1 MLTHGEKPM
10 TTKATLNE
18 LKSHLAIN
26 DDIGQ
31 AISLL
36 GWDQNTYMPPGANAA
51 RGQIMAT
58 LSSLS
63 HERLTDK
70 RVGKWLR
77 ELEKAKLADSSTDG
91 ATVRQVRKAYD
102 KATKI
107 PTSFIETWMKQRS
120 KAQAVWIEARQ
131 KNDFA
136 LFAPELKKVFD
147 LARQMADYIGY
158 KDHPYD
164 ALHDGYEVGSTVAE
178 VKKVFEPL
186 RNETVELV
194 KAIQSSKNKVED
206 KVLHQAFDE
215 SLQEKFAID
224 TVKTFG
230 YDFQHG
236 RLDRTVHPFAQ
247 SITKYDVRITTR
259 YSPSFI
265 SMALF
270 GTMHEAGH
278 AMYEQGIS
286 DKYHRTPLGHSIS
299 LGIHESQS
307 RMWENLVGRSKPFWT
322 WAYPRLQETFPKQL
336 KKVALETFYTAINK
350 VSPSFIR
357 VEADEVTYN
366 LHVMVR
372 FEIELA
378 LLESTLNIKD
388 LPEAWNA
395 KYQEYLGI
403 TPPDNA
409 QGCLQDVHWSF
420 GLIGY
425 FPTYTLGNIMSVQ
438 LFEAAKKAYPSIER
452 DITEGKF
459 DKLFSWLR
467 ENVHTHGS
475 RYLPQDLLER
485 ATGSTLDS
493 APYIAYLNNKFRS
506 LYGVER

>member
-1 MLTHGEKPM
+1 M
-10 TTKATLNE
+10 TVKATLND
-18 LKSHLAIN
+18 LKNHFAVV
-26 DDIGQ
+26 DDIGN
-31 AISLL
+31 ATSLL
-36 GWDQNTYMPPGANAA
+36 GWDQNTKMPPGANTA

-58 LSSLS
+58 LGVLS
-63 HERLTDK
+63 HERVTDK
-70 RVGKWLR
+70 RVGKWLK
-77 ELEKAKLADSSTDG
+77 ELDKAKLSPVEG
-91 ATVRQVRKAYD
+91 AMVRQTRRTYD
-102 KATKI
+102 RATKI
-107 PTSFIETWMKQRS
+107 PADFVETWAKQRS

-131 KNDFA
+131 KNDFK
-136 LFAPELKKVFD
+136 LFVPELKKVFD
-147 LARQMADYIGY
+147 LARRYADYLGY

-164 ALHDGYEVGSTVAE
+164 ALHDSYEVGSTVAN

-186 RNETVELV
+186 RNKTVELV
-194 KAIQSSKNKVED
+194 KAIQDSKKQNSD
-206 KVLHQAFDE
+206 KVLHQAYDE
-215 SLQEKFAID
+215 GLQEQFAVD
-224 TVKTFG
+224 VVKTFG
-230 YDFQHG
+230 YDFNHG

-247 SITKYDVRITTR
+247 GISKYDVRITTR
-259 YSPSFI
+259 YSPNFV

-278 AMYEQGIS
+278 AIYEQGIA

-322 WAYPRLQETFPKQL
+322 WAYPKLQETFSKQL
-336 KKVALETFYTAINK
+336 KKVPLETFYTAINK

-372 FEIELA
+372 FELELA
-378 LLESTLNIKD
+378 LLQGFLKVKD

-403 TPPDNA
+403 TPPNDA

-438 LFEAAKKAYPSIER
+438 LFEAAKKAHPSIEQ
-452 DITEGKF
+452 DMTEGKF
-459 DKLFSWLR
+459 DKLFLWLR

-475 RYLPQDLLER
+475 RYLPQDLLKR

-506 LYGVER
+506 LYDA

>member
-1 MLTHGEKPM
+1 M
-10 TTKATLNE
+10 TVKTTMNE
-18 LKSHLAIN
+18 LKNHLAIF
-26 DDIGQ
+26 DDINQ
-31 AISLL
+31 ANSLL
-36 GWDQNTYMPPGANAA
+36 GWDQNTYMPAGAVAA

-58 LSSLS
+58 LSTLS

-70 RVGKWLR
+70 RVGKWLK
-77 ELEKAKLADSSTDG
+77 ELEKGKMMAGSVDS
-91 ATVRQVRKAYD
+91 ATVRQTRRAYN

-107 PTSFIETWMKQRS
+107 PASFIETLTKQRS

-136 LFAPELKKVFD
+136 LFAPELKKVLD
-147 LARQMADYIGY
+147 LSRQLADYLGY

-164 ALHDGYEVGSTVAE
+164 ALHDSYEVGSTVANI
-178 VKKVFEPL
+178 KKVFGPL
-186 RNETVELV
+186 RDETVELV
-194 KAIQSSKNKVED
+194 KAIQNSKKKNSD
-206 KVLHQAFDE
+206 KVLHQSFDE
-215 SLQEKFAID
+215 GLQEKFAVEA
-224 TVKTFG
+224 VKAFG

-247 SITKYDVRITTR
+247 SISKYDVRITTR
-259 YSPSFI
+259 YSSNFI

-286 DKYHRTPLGHSIS
+286 DKYYRTPLGDAVS

-307 RMWENLVGRSKPFWT
+307 RLWENLVGRSKPFWQ
-322 WAYPRLQETFPKQL
+322 WAYPRLQATFPKQL
-336 KKVALETFYTAINK
+336 KKVARETFYSAINK
-350 VSPSFIR
+350 VEPSFIR

-372 FEIELA
+372 FELELA
-378 LLESTLNIKD
+378 LLEDSLKVKD

-403 TPPDNA
+403 MPPDDA

-438 LFEAAKKAYPSIER
+438 LFEAAKKAHPSIEQ
-452 DITEGKF
+452 DMTEGKF

-467 ENVHTHGS
+467 ENIHTHGS
-475 RYLPQDLLER
+475 RYLPQDLLRR

-506 LYGVER
+506 LYDA

>member
-1 MLTHGEKPM
+1 MKS
-10 TTKATLNE
+10 TLND
-18 LKSHLAIN
+18 LKNHFAVV
-26 DDIGQ
+26 DDIGN
-31 AISLL
+31 AASLL
-36 GWDQNTYMPPGANAA
+36 GWDQNTKMPAGANTA
-51 RGQIMAT
+51 RGQMMAT
-58 LSSLS
+58 LGVLS
-63 HERLTDK
+63 HERMTDK
-70 RVGKWLR
+70 RVGKWLK
-77 ELEKAKLADSSTDG
+77 ELEKAKLSPVESAM
-91 ATVRQVRKAYD
+91 VRQTRRTYD
-102 KATKI
+102 RATKI
-107 PTSFIETWMKQRS
+107 PADFVETWAKQRS

-131 KNDFA
+131 KNDFK

-147 LARQMADYIGY
+147 LTRQYADYIGY

-164 ALHDGYEVGSTVAE
+164 ALHDMYEVGSTSAN

-186 RNETVELV
+186 RNETVKLV
-194 KAIQSSKNKVED
+194 QAIQGGKKQNSD
-206 KVLHQAFDE
+206 KVLHQAYDE
-215 SLQEKFAID
+215 GLQETFAVD
-224 TVKTFG
+224 VVKTFG
-230 YDFQHG
+230 YDFHHG

-247 SITKYDVRITTR
+247 GISKYDVRITTR
-259 YSPSFI
+259 YSPNFV

-278 AMYEQGIS
+278 AMYEQGIA

-336 KKVALETFYTAINK
+336 KKVALETFYAAINK

-372 FEIELA
+372 FELELA
-378 LLESTLNIKD
+378 LLEGSLKIKD

-403 TPPDNA
+403 TPPDDA

-420 GLIGY
+420 GLVGY

-438 LFEAAKKAYPSIER
+438 LFEAAKKAHPSIEK
-452 DITEGKF
+452 DMTEGKF
-459 DKLFSWLR
+459 DKLFDWLR
-467 ENVHTHGS
+467 QNVHEHGS
-475 RYLPQDLLER
+475 RYLPQDLLKR

-506 LYGVER
+506 LYDVE

>member
-1 MLTHGEKPM
+1 M
-10 TTKATLNE
+10 TTKATLTE
-18 LKSHLAIN
+18 LKNHFAVI
-26 DDIGQ
+26 DDIGY
-31 AISLL
+31 ANNLL
-36 GWDQNTYMPPGANAA
+36 SWDQNTYMPPGANAA
-51 RGQIMAT
+51 RGQMMAT
-58 LSSLS
+58 LGLLA

-70 RVGKWLR
+70 RVGKWLK
-77 ELEKAKLADSSTDG
+77 ELGKANFTANSVDG
-91 ATVRQVRKAYD
+91 ATVRQVRRAYD

-107 PTSFIETWMKQRS
+107 PPSFIETWTKQRS
-120 KAQAVWIEARQ
+120 KSQAVWIEARQ

-147 LARQMADYIGY
+147 LARQMANYIGY
-158 KDHPYD
+158 NDHPYD
-164 ALHDGYEVGSTVAE
+164 ALHDAYEVGSTVAN
-178 VKKVFEPL
+178 VKNVFGPL
-186 RNETVELV
+186 RDETVQLV
-194 KAIQSSKNKVED
+194 KATQNSKKRVDD
-206 KVLHQAFDE
+206 KVLHQPFDE
-215 SLQEKFAID
+215 ALQEKFALDI
-224 TVKTFG
+224 VKAFG
-230 YDFQHG
+230 YDFHHG

-247 SITKYDVRITTR
+247 SISKYDVRITTR
-259 YSPSFI
+259 YSPDFI

-286 DKYHRTPLGHSIS
+286 DKFYRTPLGDAIS
-299 LGIHESQS
+299 LGVHESQS
-307 RMWENLVGRSKPFWT
+307 RLWENLVGRSKPFWT
-322 WAYPRLQETFPKQL
+322 WAYPRLQETFPKQF
-336 KKVALETFYTAINK
+336 KKVSLETFYSAINK

-372 FEIELA
+372 FELELA
-378 LLESTLNIKD
+378 LLENTLKIKD

-403 TPPDNA
+403 TPPNDA

-438 LFEAAKKAYPSIER
+438 LFEAAKKAHPSLEN
-452 DITEGKF
+452 DMTEGKF
-459 DKLFSWLR
+459 DKLFNWLR
-467 ENVHTHGS
+467 ENVHEHGS
-475 RYLPQDLLER
+475 RYLPQDLLKR

-506 LYGVER
+506 LYSV